1 MKRHRSISPPKG
13 SSNKRRSTPTP
24 PSESITTSASGRGRT
39 TTPSTRPTAGK
50 SNIDNRQE
58 QHTAYKKWIQQQSH
72 DYNTHQFLDASASVH
87 AGLFGARRLPETKA
101 LWRQLVQSKLHT
113 ALEKSSSRSDILVG
127 SNDHVEELTHS
138 PNEGVRRPGQSGGGK
153 ISSRHLR
160 RRTNS
165 HKPRRRYRLF
175 PSNLNVSV
183 GGDDAAENNSNGRLQ
198 CAQSEF
204 GASEDDTHG
213 VSSSITNISGRNP
226 PQRNKPLCRRA
237 RRKPS
242 LLKTS
247 HSTWWQPKTHAQLIQ
262 TSSAID
268 EECKYSVYNWI
279 ATHLWHAKRFHMS
292 PKLFNMWSIP
302 LIHCNRGSR
311 ASLRLASSETS
322 PKCTIQDGTWEVNG
336 CAITIEVCQVVGRIP
351 PSHAGALPSKSYSTS
366 SVQILVLI
374 LRRLCGNEA
383 PFLNNEDVLAGK
395 VAGEG
400 IIHEIDACPL
410 QPICPATFL
419 FDHSAESSDPKS
431 SHVGLLIHPATHQRV
446 MYLLNK
452 IVHEYGNKVIEVTLS
467 TMPLA
472 LLRIR
477 GRAATTTVQNMFG
490 RSEQIGLINDDTNMH
505 GTLIDFGDSVTNPPI
520 HDSESISNKTLPTQS
535 WLKLK
540 CHQPNQNYQH
550 LTHNFASSGWD
561 IYCHPSTCSSLFQ
574 SFVVNGGACAIGLV
588 EDARAQLEAYP
599 PLPIFPRDYPD
610 TEHGRLYWNG
620 GASVASA
627 RSDVIDG
634 NRSDAQWQDWVVIR
648 SCVEGSWGRINTEL
662 KRTIR
667 HWNERACKEHKKP
680 KCETDYL
687 CEEKAVVPKLVTNHK
702 LLCRETVSI
711 NWESLTTILDNQA
724 SVVVR
729 GYYGIPFLQ
738 LLHGCGKPFL
748 VNTMKRRRK
757 RRPRRTVR
765 PPDWAVRA
773 SPLSNKETELHSSLC
788 QQLSSSLSLPA
799 LLRCELYFEGKGT
812 LGVGDQILPM
822 TRPNDQNG
830 SEAGDSD
837 EYKLIHSSPL
847 GVVTGGGFSPSR
859 GKYHGIGFVSAA
871 KLINALDGTVHG
883 MGLVIP
889 QSDGQRKM
897 ALKVMVVQGASVSRV
912 ALLSILL

>member
-1 MKRHRSISPPKG
+1 
-13 SSNKRRSTPTP
+13 
-24 PSESITTSASGRGRT
+24 
-39 TTPSTRPTAGK
+39 
-50 SNIDNRQE
+50 
-58 QHTAYKKWIQQQSH
+58 
-72 DYNTHQFLDASASVH
+72 
-87 AGLFGARRLPETKA
+87 
-101 LWRQLVQSKLHT
+101 
-113 ALEKSSSRSDILVG
+113 
-127 SNDHVEELTHS
+127 
-138 PNEGVRRPGQSGGGK
+138 
-153 ISSRHLR
+153 
-160 RRTNS
+160 
-165 HKPRRRYRLF
+165 
-175 PSNLNVSV
+175 
-183 GGDDAAENNSNGRLQ
+183 
-198 CAQSEF
+198 
-204 GASEDDTHG
+204 
-213 VSSSITNISGRNP
+213 
-226 PQRNKPLCRRA
+226 
-237 RRKPS
+237 
-242 LLKTS
+242 
-247 HSTWWQPKTHAQLIQ
+247 
-262 TSSAID
+262 
-268 EECKYSVYNWI
+268 
-279 ATHLWHAKRFHMS
+279 MS
-292 PKLFNMWSIP
+292 PKLFGMWSIP

-311 ASLRLASSETS
+311 ASLRLASSETP

-336 CAITIEVCQVVGRIP
+336 CAITIEVCQIVGRIP
-351 PSHAGALPSKSYSTS
+351 PSHADALPSKSSSTF
-366 SVQILVLI
+366 SVQTLVLI
-374 LRRLCGNEA
+374 LRRVCGNES

-419 FDHSAESSDPKS
+419 FDHSAESYDPKS
-431 SHVGLLIHPATHQRV
+431 SRVCILIHPATHQRV
-446 MYLLNK
+446 ISLLNK
-452 IVHEYGNKVIEVTLS
+452 IVHEYGNKDIEVTLS

-490 RSEQIGLINDDTNMH
+490 QSEHIGFDDTDMH
-505 GTLIDFGDSVTNPPI
+505 GTLIDLGESVTDSPI
-520 HDSESISNKTLPTQS
+520 NDSKSISNKTIPTQS

-540 CHQPNQNYQH
+540 CHQPNQNYRH

-620 GASVASA
+620 GASVASV
-627 RSDVIDG
+627 RND
-634 NRSDAQWQDWVVIR
+634 QDWVVIR
-648 SCVEGSWGRINTEL
+648 SCAEGSWGRINTEL

-667 HWNERACKEHKKP
+667 HWKQACQEHKKL
-680 KCETDYL
+680 KCEADCL

-702 LLCRETVSI
+702 ILCRETVSI
-711 NWESLTTILDNQA
+711 HWESLTTFLDNQA

-729 GYYGIPFLQ
+729 GYYGSPFLQ

-748 VNTMKRRRK
+748 VNTLERRRK

-765 PPDWAVRA
+765 PPDWAVHA
-773 SPLSNKETELHSSLC
+773 SPLSNKEAELHSSLC
-788 QQLSSSLSLPA
+788 QQLSLSLSLPA

-812 LGVGDQILPM
+812 LDVGDEILPM
-822 TRPNDQNG
+822 TRPDDQNG

-837 EYKLIHSSPL
+837 EYKLVHSSPL

-883 MGLVIP
+883 MGLAIP
-889 QSDGQRKM
+889 QSDGQRTM
-897 ALKVMVVQGASVSRV
+897 ALKVMVVRDASVSRV